1 MLAVYEEASDLNS
14 GSGAVAHFY
23 AADPLGNHHFYVN
36 YQNET
41 GYGGRGLYQA
51 YANSTYL
58 GGSWQILPAQTQF
71 YAQIEADNF
80 SGSNETC
87 PNIHDGQLGM
97 NGVDPPNWALRTCGG
112 AGRDTPGV
120 WLPGV
125 RGRGPQDQE
134 RPSNLL
140 REDLDDAR
148 PYGLL
153 CPYVR

>member
-1 MLAVYEEASDLNS
+1 VLAVYEEASDLNS

-97 NGVDPPNWALRTCGG
+97 NGVDPPNWDSTTELYILQPPTGWQ
-112 AGRDTPGV
+112 P
-120 WLPGV
+120 WNLPSLQ
-125 RGRGPQDQE
+125 RHT
-134 RPSNLL
+134 
-140 REDLDDAR
+140 
-148 PYGLL
+148 
-153 CPYVR
+153 

>member
-1 MLAVYEEASDLNS
+1 VQAGYGVGTVDTSSSSVLAVYEEASDLNS

-97 NGVDPPNWALRTCGG
+97 NGVDPPNWDSTTELYILQPPTGWQ
-112 AGRDTPGV
+112 P
-120 WLPGV
+120 WNLPSLQ
-125 RGRGPQDQE
+125 RHT
-134 RPSNLL
+134 
-140 REDLDDAR
+140 
-148 PYGLL
+148 
-153 CPYVR
+153 

>member
-1 MLAVYEEASDLNS
+1 MQAGYGVGTVDTSSSSVLAVYEEASDLNS

-97 NGVDPPNWALRTCGG
+97 NGVDPPNWDSTTELYILQPPTGWQ
-112 AGRDTPGV
+112 P
-120 WLPGV
+120 WNLPSLQ
-125 RGRGPQDQE
+125 RHT
-134 RPSNLL
+134 
-140 REDLDDAR
+140 
-148 PYGLL
+148 
-153 CPYVR
+153 